1 MGVPCVYQPLK
12 EGYRSWGGG
21 LGISANLSGLEL
33 DAAYEYVNWYLSGW
47 VGGLLMRQGYYSAA
61 PQTSR
66 AHMSDDEWG
75 YWFEGKPAQGDIIN
89 PFGQQMESAGAV
101 RDGGSFHDR
110 MGAVE
115 CWNSVM
121 EENRYM
127 VRKWNEFIAA

>member
-1 MGVPCVYQPLK
+1 
-12 EGYRSWGGG
+12 
-21 LGISANLSGLEL
+21 
-33 DAAYEYVNWYLSGW
+33 
-47 VGGLLMRQGYYSAA
+47 MRQGYYSAA
-61 PQTSR
+61 PETSK
-66 AHMSDDEWG
+66 AHMSEDEWG

-89 PFGQQMESAGAV
+89 PFGQMMESAGAV

-121 EENRYM
+121 DENRYM